1 MCLYSQSRECH
12 RALRPDRPA
21 PTHSLGPP
29 GTLRRH
35 HQIEHVFWRVLLLL
49 TVPQRVQDPGL
60 STSSVSW
67 LQVLLLP
74 TNGLLGLCHPPCP
87 RRRHRTVPPLPSPFL
102 WPSVPRTAHHP
113 FSQRREGSPADLR
126 QRVCPTTVLRALRTH
141 LQELPGLS
149 QSPLRL
155 STVLQ
160 LRAHGGRVG
169 PQMFHPAHPLT
180 SRPQTK
186 TRHHQFR
193 PAGT

>member
-1 MCLYSQSRECH
+1 M
-12 RALRPDRPA
+12 
-21 PTHSLGPP
+21 
-29 GTLRRH
+29 
-35 HQIEHVFWRVLLLL
+35 
-49 TVPQRVQDPGL
+49 PQRVQDQGL
-60 STSSVSW
+60 PSSSVPR

-87 RRRHRTVPPLPSPFL
+87 RRRHRTVPPLSSPFL
-102 WPSVPRTAHHP
+102 WFSVPRTAHHP
-113 FSQRREGSPADLR
+113 FSQRSKGPPADLR

-169 PQMFHPAHPLT
+169 PQMFHPAHLLT
-180 SRPQTK
+180 SRPQTQ
-186 TRHHQFR
+186 TPHQQHR
-193 PAGT
+193 PAGTQARGGTGHRQNLF